1 MISNIFSYFIDE
13 AVKLLAS
20 HGITYLPE
28 DDESNITLS
37 SDQTLKLTKAG
48 ELALNKISVQNIVTS
63 ALPTISS
70 NAKVISTGG
79 KQINQPV
86 KIITLNSSKAS
97 SNAGK
102 IQSKPIVINAPYVI
116 PQVNRS
122 SALKIQSEA
131 GEKKGPKIIRL
142 TPQQFADLKSGIL
155 NDIRIFK
162 RVWSIIDYYFKKNH
176 HSSIF
181 SILGQG
187 KLQGL
192 QSGSASVVT
201 TKQSQPIFLKSDGG
215 IIQQK
220 LNTSQSNSI
229 QTIQQHGLPTTIG
242 GKTVKIVRLNP
253 NAVSGQ
259 SQTLSATIVPSPLK
273 KGVVSIAPK
282 IVKTEPSEPINAIPV
297 TTSMEEV
304 EEDSSTTSD
313 TNGTE
318 DPKDALRKKLKEI
331 EDMNAELARKQEEA
345 KRQAEELRRQLE
357 KCT

>member
-1 MISNIFSYFIDE
+1 MEYVID
-13 AVKLLAS
+13 
-20 HGITYLPE
+20 Y
-28 DDESNITLS
+28 
-37 SDQTLKLTKAG
+37 
-48 ELALNKISVQNIVTS
+48 SVQ
-63 ALPTISS
+63 
-70 NAKVISTGG
+70 
-79 KQINQPV
+79 
-86 KIITLNSSKAS
+86 KII
-97 SNAGK
+97 
-102 IQSKPIVINAPYVI
+102 I
-116 PQVNRS
+116 PQS
-122 SALKIQSEA
+122 
-131 GEKKGPKIIRL
+131 
-142 TPQQFADLKSGIL
+142 
-155 NDIRIFK
+155 
-162 RVWSIIDYYFKKNH
+162 
-176 HSSIF
+176 F

-192 QSGSASVVT
+192 HSGSASVVT

-282 IVKTEPSEPINAIPV
+282 IVKTEASEPINAIPV

-304 EEDSSTTSD
+304 EEDSSATSD
-313 TNGTE
+313 ANGTE